1 MISNEKFMERAQNP
15 VVQAVMTLIG
25 VVLVILG
32 GKLVRL
38 TGLIEVSER
47 FAWMTACSLLLCFAL
62 FNSVFS
68 LSAKSMVKYWGR
80 SIYSFMGV
88 AFISGVLAYLFSN
101 KALSEAGSYWWIY
114 IVVTVG
120 YFVFLGMMAFIRTVV
135 EFAQKEEW
143 NQPKIR
149 SKKRKP

>member
-1 MISNEKFMERAQNP
+1 MARAQNP
-15 VVQAVMTLIG
+15 IVQATLTLGGII
-25 VVLVILG
+25 LVIIG
-32 GKLVRL
+32 AKLIRL
-38 TGLIEVSER
+38 TGIIEVSER
-47 FAWMTACSLLLCFAL
+47 FPWMTACSFLLCFAL

-68 LSAKSMVKYWGR
+68 LSAESMVKYWGK
-80 SIYSFMGV
+80 SIYSFLGL
-88 AFISGVLAYLFSN
+88 AFVSGFLAYLFSN

-114 IVVTVG
+114 IVVAVG
-120 YFVFLGMMAFIRTVV
+120 YFVFLGMMAFMRTVV

>member
-1 MISNEKFMERAQNP
+1 MISNDTFVDKAQNP
-15 VVQAVMTLIG
+15 IFQAVITLVG
-25 VVLVILG
+25 VILVILAS
-32 GKLVRL
+32 KLVIL
-38 TGLIEVSER
+38 TGLLEVSER
-47 FAWMTACSLLLCFAL
+47 FPWMTACSFLLCFAL

-68 LSAKSMVKYWGR
+68 LSAESMVKYWGK
-80 SIYSFMGV
+80 SIYSFLGL
-88 AFISGVLAYLFSN
+88 AFVSGFLAYLFSN

-114 IVVTVG
+114 IVVAIG

-149 SKKRKP
+149 SKKRRP

>member
-1 MISNEKFMERAQNP
+1 MINNETFLDRAQSP
-15 VVQAVMTLIG
+15 IFQAIITLIG
-25 VVLVILG
+25 IVLVIIG
-32 GKLVRL
+32 SKLVNL

-47 FAWMTACSLLLCFAL
+47 FPWMTACSFLLCFAL

-68 LSAKSMVKYWGR
+68 LSTESMVKYWGR

-88 AFISGVLAYLFSN
+88 AFISGFLAYLFSN
-101 KALSEAGSYWWIY
+101 KTLSEAGSYWWIY

-120 YFVFLGMMAFIRTVV
+120 YLVFLGMMAFIRTIV

-149 SKKRKP
+149 SKKRR